1 MRVQQSRT
9 QLLPLTWEIPA
20 TIAASWL
27 FLSLLVLPLGE
38 ATAAWLTGRGFAW
51 PESGLMEAMFAV
63 LQGQPAGELALVYS
77 LIALLE
83 VGVALIGLLA
93 LSLWWRSY
101 GPGAQHGLATRGD
114 VAVALG
120 SANLRRRRS
129 MIRPDLY
136 DGGRRRTPSAP

>member
-9 QLLPLTWEIPA
+9 HVLPLTWEIPT

-27 FLSLLVLPLGE
+27 FLSLLMLPLGE
-38 ATAAWLTGRGFAW
+38 AAATWLTGQGFTW
-51 PESGLMEAMFAV
+51 PESGLMEATVAV
-63 LQGQPAGELALVYS
+63 LQGEPASEPALVYA
-77 LIALLE
+77 LIALFE

-101 GPGAQHGLATRGD
+101 GPGAQHGLATRSD
-114 VAVALG
+114 IAVALG
-120 SANLRRRRS
+120 FTNLRRRKS
-129 MIRPDLY
+129 VIRPDLY

>member
-9 QLLPLTWEIPA
+9 YVLPLTWEIPA

-27 FLSLLVLPLGE
+27 LLGLLVLPLGE
-38 ATAAWLTGRGFAW
+38 STAAWLTGQSYTW
-51 PESGLMEAMFAV
+51 PKSGLVEATVAV
-63 LQGQPAGELALVYS
+63 LQGEPAGEPALVYA

-83 VGVALIGLLA
+83 AGVALIGLFALA
-93 LSLWWRSY
+93 LWSRSY
-101 GPGAQHGLATRGD
+101 GPGAQHGLATRSD

-129 MIRPDLY
+129 VIRPDLY
-136 DGGRRRTPSAP
+136 DGGLRRTPSAP